1 MYSRQMKTF
10 LQTNIIIL
18 ILMVSFNFMK
28 AQYSGLDLLNHE
40 PKKEIPFKYVNG
52 FIIIKVFYSNF
63 FELNFLFDTGASHN
77 ILFKKNV
84 NDILGIG
91 YTDTILIGGADI
103 QEKMKALVSR
113 NIPMQLKNTNVIL
126 RDIIVLE
133 EDFLELEKI
142 LGTRID
148 GILGGDFF
156 KGLVIGIDHRKDKI
170 TIYNP
175 NKFKPNPKFSVH
187 DIDIHNYKP
196 YIKAP
201 TEIGGK
207 IDTLNYLIDTGAS
220 LALLVHSNRDNEF
233 EMPENVI
240 IGNLGKGLG
249 GDISGYIGMIDGLNI
264 DQYRLPNI
272 ITSFQEIDSSFLDSD
287 QIIRDGIIGNVIL
300 SRFHIIIDYMR
311 EKLYLKQISKLD
323 EEFDYDKSGMLIY
336 ALGEKLNQYYIKTI
350 YPDTPAEEAGLLPG
364 DKIVKIGFWPAKYYS
379 LSGILN
385 KLQGKE
391 GKKIKLTILRNGEK
405 IKTQFRLRNLFKKA
419 SNKKGASTKVETP
432 K

>member
-1 MYSRQMKTF
+1 MS
-10 LQTNIIIL
+10 IDIL
-18 ILMVSFNFMK
+18 K
-28 AQYSGLDLLNHE
+28 AQYSGIDLLDN
-40 PKKEIPFKYVNG
+40 KIRKEIPFKYVNG
-52 FIIIKVFYSNF
+52 FIIIKLYYCNF

-84 NDILGIG
+84 NDILGIE

-103 QEKMKALVSR
+103 NVKMKALVSR
-113 NIPMQLKNTNVIL
+113 NVPMQLEKTNVIK

-175 NKFKPNPKFSVH
+175 NRFIPNSKFSKH

-196 YIKAP
+196 YIKAH
-201 TEIGGK
+201 TEINGR
-207 IDTLNYLIDTGAS
+207 IDTLNYLIDSGAS
-220 LALLVHSNRDNEF
+220 LALLVHSNKDSLF
-233 EMPENVI
+233 KMPENVI

-249 GDISGYIGMIDGLNI
+249 GDISGYVGMIEGMNI
-264 DQYRLPNI
+264 DQYKIPNI
-272 ITSFQEIDSSFLDSD
+272 ITSFQEIDSSFLETE
-287 QIIRDGIIGNVIL
+287 QIYRDGIIGNVIL
-300 SRFHIIIDYMR
+300 SRFHLIIDYMR
-311 EKLYLKQISKLD
+311 EKLYLKEVSKLD
-323 EEFDYDKSGMLIY
+323 EEFEYDKSGMLIY
-336 ALGEKLNQYYIKTI
+336 ALGDKLNEYFIKTI
-350 YPDTPAEEAGLLPG
+350 YPETPAEEAGLLPG
-364 DKIVKIGFWPAKYYS
+364 DKIIKIGFWPSGFYS

-391 GKKIKLTILRNGEK
+391 GKKIKMTVLRNGKK
-405 IKTQFRLRNLFKKA
+405 IKTQFRLRNLFDRQP
-419 SNKKGASTKVETP
+419 NKKGVPTNVETP